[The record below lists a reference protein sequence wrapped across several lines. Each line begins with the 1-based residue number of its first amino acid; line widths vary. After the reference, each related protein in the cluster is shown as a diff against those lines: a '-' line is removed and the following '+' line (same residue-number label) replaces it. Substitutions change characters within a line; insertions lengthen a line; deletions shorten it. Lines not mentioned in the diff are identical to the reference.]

1 MGYNYCSQRII
12 VMIVIVGY
20 NVLTVI
26 IMNYMITVSSNG
38 CEDMY
43 IYIDIYNGTIDNLI
57 YWYNMI

>member
-26 IMNYMITVSSNG
+26 IINELY
-38 CEDMY
+38 
-43 IYIDIYNGTIDNLI
+43 DNCKQ
-57 YWYNMI
+57 